1 MRVLRHL
8 EPRGGG
14 DAPLRRRGHV
24 TADASS
30 QGRRPNLL
38 GRPPP
43 TDAVRDPRQ
52 GAEAAVAR
60 GVVRC
65 RVLARGDA
73 RTRTRRAFQDPQ
85 RPGNVLCYG
94 VRRKRAPSAR
104 DPPPPDRG
112 TPGGANITGRPD
124 LEVSVASAATTSLLG
139 VKHWRTFHE
148 RVGDALMTH
157 VLVHGSVF
165 VPSALMRS
173 NSDPGRHGSHLQL
186 CGAPVS
192 GGGRI
197 SRGGDGETQTRRA
210 GRACR
215 SNDDAHAAETE
226 EDGETQAA
234 GGDERGG
241 GRRGREEQTQTSQE
255 NFQHRGA
262 RVGLTQ
268 SAGSK
273 LWRLYTGHAVA
284 GEPAGTGGWIRGT
297 RGRNGT
303 TAMVSHSTMS
313 PVAVMLRRVGG
324 FVADVVR
331 TANPF
336 MSPAQKMAPSLT
348 SKDGGVRKRTKRR
361 RQKRRKKAVNTR
373 AVQTKMPTDSKD
385 WTRMWWRSPTRV
397 SPHVRTNPRT
407 LWETRDDRIN
417 RPG

>member
-14 DAPLRRRGHV
+14 DAPLRRRGHA

-60 GVVRC
+60 RVVRC

-85 RPGNVLCYG
+85 RS
-94 VRRKRAPSAR
+94 RKRPVLRRAAQTRALRTRSTTARSRHPRGCQHHGATRPRGIRRVRGDDIAARREALENLPRARGRRAHDARARPRQRLRPLGAHEIKLGSRKARVTSTAVRSA
-104 DPPPPDRG
+104 
-112 TPGGANITGRPD
+112 
-124 LEVSVASAATTSLLG
+124 G
-139 VKHWRTFHE
+139 V
-148 RVGDALMTH
+148 
-157 VLVHGSVF
+157 
-165 VPSALMRS
+165 
-173 NSDPGRHGSHLQL
+173 
-186 CGAPVS
+186 
-192 GGGRI
+192 GGGRL
-197 SRGGDGETQTRRA
+197 SRGGDGEAQTRRA

-241 GRRGREEQTQTSQE
+241 GGRGWEEQTQTSQE

-297 RGRNGT
+297 RGRNGDGNGVT
-303 TAMVSHSTMS
+303 FDDVTGGGDASSSGWVRRGRGTHREPVHVTRAEDGAESHFEGRGRAEAYETETAEEAKEGGQHTRG
-313 PVAVMLRRVGG
+313 PDEDADGFERRGCG
-324 FVADVVR
+324 
-331 TANPF
+331 
-336 MSPAQKMAPSLT
+336 
-348 SKDGGVRKRTKRR
+348 GGVR
-361 RQKRRKKAVNTR
+361 
-373 AVQTKMPTDSKD
+373 
-385 WTRMWWRSPTRV
+385 
-397 SPHVRTNPRT
+397 
-407 LWETRDDRIN
+407 
-417 RPG
+417 PG